1 MHLVISPTLLVKVT
15 LWGVNPVHWNTPSGA
30 GQRLGITW
38 PIHLPPTISCLT
50 LTNTLDD
57 RSNSCSKECMSP
69 STAHNTSGVRA
80 NIIECGQRIMA
91 SKGFSGVGLNEI
103 LAGAAV
109 PKGSFYHYFGSKEAF
124 GEAMLTAYFEDYLT
138 NLDAILREPDLT
150 VAQRL
155 MTYFQ
160 HWQDTQSVFECQ
172 GKCLAVKLGAEVAD
186 LSEAMRTALKQ
197 GTSGIIQRLKYA
209 IESGVE
215 EGSLSIAE
223 EAGSVAQSL
232 YQLWL
237 GASVMVK
244 IVRNTQ
250 PFESAVMTTRQI
262 LHLSQ

>member
-1 MHLVISPTLLVKVT
+1 
-15 LWGVNPVHWNTPSGA
+15 
-30 GQRLGITW
+30 
-38 PIHLPPTISCLT
+38 
-50 LTNTLDD
+50 
-57 RSNSCSKECMSP
+57 MSP

-172 GKCLAVKLGAEVAD
+172 GKCLAVKLGAEAAD
-186 LSEAMRTALKQ
+186 LSEAMRTALKRHRERSR
-197 GTSGIIQRLKYA
+197 GRVPVDCRGGGQRRAEPLPTLA
-209 IESGVE
+209 WCQRDGEDRSQHPAFRVSRDDDSPDPSSVPVRRD
-215 EGSLSIAE
+215 SLGCI
-223 EAGSVAQSL
+223 SL
-232 YQLWL
+232 E
-237 GASVMVK
+237 VPTVPK
-244 IVRNTQ
+244 I
-250 PFESAVMTTRQI
+250 
-262 LHLSQ
+262 